1 MQSTSL
7 HHAQKCHMKPS
18 EHPIDLILLTLL
30 SASLLILCGA
40 LLRKLFPILER
51 LHLPASVIGGVL
63 GVIIGPQILTGIV
76 FSGTKFGDTVHELY
90 AIGKSLPSYLI
101 VVVFAA
107 LMMGKTIPSPRKIWS
122 NASSHLVIGYGLAWG
137 QYVVGILLT
146 LLVLIPFFDANPLSG
161 ALIAIGFQ
169 GGYGTA
175 AGLGDVYN
183 QLGFESGYDLALG
196 MATAGKVSAILV
208 GIALINLATRR
219 NQIESPKQ
227 KREKEEREKVPEK
240 KAKAL
245 YKKQQKEKHFSADSL
260 ILHFALLCTAI
271 VLGWTLRKGLLLIE
285 VLFLAEGSEGVIQY
299 IPLFPMA
306 LIGGIILQLLITK
319 LSKEKMVNAHHLH
332 SISHSF
338 LDLLIVVA
346 IASLSLKA
354 LAANWEILAILI
366 ATGISWNLCVFF
378 LIAPRLYQ
386 NAPWTRGLGDFAHST
401 GATTT
406 GLLLMKIVDP
416 SDKTGAKS
424 SFSMK
429 QPLYEPIIGGGFV
442 TALALPLI
450 HSIGLWG
457 ALVVF
462 SILLILVILAGVKT
476 LTIKP
481 KNPVLR
487 S

>member
-1 MQSTSL
+1 
-7 HHAQKCHMKPS
+7 MKPS
-18 EHPIDLILLTLL
+18 EYPIDLILLTLL
-30 SASLLILCGA
+30 GASLLILCGA
-40 LLRKLFPILER
+40 ALRKLFPVLER

-63 GVIIGPQILTGIV
+63 GLLIGPQVL
-76 FSGTKFGDTVHELY
+76 SGMALGDTELKTTIDELY

-101 VVVFAA
+101 IVVFAA
-107 LMMGKTIPSPRKIWS
+107 LMMGKTIPSPKKVWS
-122 NASSHLVIGYGLAWG
+122 DASSHLVVGYGLAWG
-137 QYVVGILLT
+137 QYVVGILLA
-146 LLVLIPFFDANPLSG
+146 LLILIPFFDANPLSG

-175 AGLGDVYN
+175 AGLGDTYSE
-183 QLGFESGYDLALG
+183 LGFENGYDLALG

-219 NQIESPKQ
+219 NQMESPEE
-227 KREKEEREKVPEK
+227 KRNKEEQEKVPEQ
-240 KAKAL
+240 KAKSL
-245 YKKQQKEKHFSADSL
+245 YKKQQREKHFSADTL
-260 ILHFALLCTAI
+260 ILHFGLLCVAI
-271 VLGWTLRKGLLLIE
+271 VLGWVLKQGLLLIE
-285 VLFLAEGSEGVIQY
+285 GLFLASDSEGVVQY
-299 IPLFPMA
+299 ISLFPMA
-306 LIGGIILQLLITK
+306 LIGGIVLQLLITQ
-319 LSKEKMVNAHHLH
+319 LGKEKMVNTTHLH

-346 IASLSLKA
+346 IASLSLKT
-354 LAANWEILAILI
+354 LADNWEILALLI
-366 ATGISWNLCVFF
+366 ATGIGWNLFVFF

-450 HSIGLWG
+450 HAIGLWG
-457 ALVVF
+457 ALAVF
-462 SILLILVILAGVKT
+462 STLLIIVILAGFKT
-476 LTIKP
+476 LSIKS
-481 KNPVLR
+481 KNPVLE